1 MSRVGNNPVSVPS
14 GVTVSVASNAVAVK
28 GPKGELSQA
37 LVSHIDVAVEDDRIV
52 VSRANDARQT
62 RANHGLMR
70 ALIASMVTGVTDG
83 FEKKLEIFGVGYRAD
98 VKGSMLVM
106 NLGYSH
112 PIEYAV
118 PQGVTVAADKSGI
131 ITVSGIDK
139 QQVGQVA
146 AEIRA
151 FRRPD
156 AYKGKGVRYVG
167 ERIRLKAGKT
177 AK

>member
-1 MSRVGNNPVSVPS
+1 MSRVGKLPVELPA
-14 GVTVSVASNAVAVK
+14 GVTVTVGDDGVTVK
-28 GPKGELSQA
+28 GPKGQLKQVMVA
-37 LVSHIDVAVEDDRIV
+37 QVDVEIEGQSLQVTRRSE
-52 VSRANDARQT
+52 ARQA

-70 ALIASMVTGVTDG
+70 SLVANMVTGVTSG
-83 FEKKLEIFGVGYRAD
+83 FEKKLEVIGVGYRAD
-98 VKGSMLVM
+98 VRGKNLVM

-112 PIEYAV
+112 PIEYGIPTGIDIAV
-118 PQGVTVAADKSGI
+118 DKANVISIG
-131 ITVSGIDK
+131 GIDK

-167 ERIRLKAGKT
+167 ERVRLKAGKS
-177 AK
+177 A